1 VKLLNTELEIGAI
14 TKFNHWVM
22 AFLIFML
29 VVLGSYMVSLDYS
42 PQKLKLYDLHK
53 SFGTLILIWVL
64 VRVILNS
71 FYKLPHKKQSYKKWE
86 LFLAKFVQLSLLAL
100 MVFLPLSGW
109 IMSSSGGFSYKFF
122 GIPMPD
128 LVSKNSDIFEFSKEA
143 HELFVFLLLGLVFL
157 HICGAIKHHVVE
169 KDKTLLGMLPRS
181 YPYITFFIIISLYA
195 AGSFLFFGSE
205 LKQEAD
211 QIQHLTTTNSEE
223 SETETSREIKTDVA
237 LQKDVRLWQVQQDK
251 SKISFNIDV
260 SGEKVTGMFS
270 SFSSTIY
277 FDEHDLEN
285 SYAKIIIDLESV
297 DTGRADRDSMVLD
310 HAWFNTKQFPFAEF
324 VTHKIIKHETN
335 SYLAES
341 TLEIKGVKV
350 PVNLVFTLDTS
361 INSEKGER
369 QTIMRGHTVLNRIDF
384 NIGSNEWSDPGL
396 VAHSIEVDVDLV
408 AFSQD

>member
-71 FYKLPHKKQSYKKWE
+71 VYKLPHKQQSYKKWE
-86 LFLAKFVQLSLLAL
+86 LFLAKFIQCSLIAL
-100 MVFLPLSGW
+100 MVLLPISGW

-122 GIPMPD
+122 GITIPD
-128 LVSKNSDIFEFSKEA
+128 LVSKNSDIFEISKEA

-169 KDKTLLGMLPRS
+169 KDQTLLGMLPRS
-181 YPYITFFIIISLYA
+181 YPYVTFFIIISLYA

-205 LKQEAD
+205 LKQEDA
-211 QIQHLTTTNSEE
+211 QHLTTISEE
-223 SETETSREIKTDVA
+223 SEAKTMTDLETDVA

-251 SKISFNIDV
+251 SNISFNIDV

-270 SFSSTIY
+270 TFSSMIY
-277 FDEHDLEN
+277 FDENDLEN
-285 SYAKIIIDLESV
+285 SYAKIIIELESV

-310 HAWFNTKQFPFAEF
+310 HAWFNTKQFPLAEF
-324 VTHKIIKHETN
+324 VTHNIIKHENN

-341 TLEIKGVKV
+341 SLEIKGVKV
-350 PVNLVFTLDTS
+350 PVNLVFTLEPS

-369 QTIMRGHTVLNRIDF
+369 QTRMRGHTVLNRIDF
-384 NIGSNEWSDPGL
+384 NIGSNEWLDPGL
-396 VAHSIEVDVDLV
+396 VAHSIEVEVDLV
-408 AFSQD
+408 ASSQD